1 MLKVSPNIANEL
13 LNRYRSNLD
22 QLERKFSNKIMT
34 FIDPYKQNDNY
45 TIEIKKNAY
54 FDYEYELEESSKA
67 FQNRT
72 TYNVKVPKKTK
83 KALVEDVE
91 FRNIPKV
98 DSNKKGLLDSLF
110 NFFKGEEKTKPK
122 RKKFSDRRARSG
134 SNRKSRQNRST
145 NKNFRGNKKFNPN
158 EKVAKNV
165 KKTPSQTKKTV
176 KDSTFK
182 KPIKPKSGN
191 VKLTP
196 EPTPKPVDDNIG
208 NRIEP
213 VKKKTVRRA
222 KNDPRA

>member
-1 MLKVSPNIANEL
+1 
-13 LNRYRSNLD
+13 
-22 QLERKFSNKIMT
+22 MT

-54 FDYEYELEESSKA
+54 FDYEYELDESSKA

-72 TYNVKVPKKTK
+72 TYNVKVPKKSK

-98 DSNKKGLLDSLF
+98 DGNKKGLLDSLF
-110 NFFKGEEKTKPK
+110 DFFKGEDKTKPK
-122 RKKFSDRRARSG
+122 RKKFNDRRGRSG
-134 SNRKSRQNRST
+134 SNRKPRQNRNT
-145 NKNFRGNKKFNPN
+145 NKNYRGNKKFSSS
-158 EKVAKNV
+158 EKVSKSV
-165 KKTPSQTKKTV
+165 KRTPSQTKNKV
-176 KDSTFK
+176 KETALR
-182 KPIKPKSGN
+182 KPSKPKSGN
-191 VKLTP
+191 VKLAP